1 MEAKT
6 NWYTKTESN
15 QPTIADEKKGDTIA
29 VIYNQKD
36 GSEKQIANLIASAPE
51 LLEALS
57 DVLRILN
64 LEPTY
69 DNLYQRNKIEAL
81 INKAKEDTSC

>member
-15 QPTIADEKKGDTIA
+15 QPIIADEETGDTIA

-51 LLEALS
+51 LLEALT

-81 INKAKEDTSC
+81 INKAKGNTSC

>member
-1 MEAKT
+1 MGAKT

-15 QPTIADEKKGDTIA
+15 QPTIADEKTGNTIA

-51 LLEALS
+51 LLDALA

-69 DNLYQRNKIEAL
+69 ENLYQRNKIEAL
-81 INKAKEDTSC
+81 INKAKGDTQC

>member
-1 MEAKT
+1 MENKK
-6 NWYTKTESN
+6 WYNK
-15 QPTIADEKKGDTIA
+15 PT
-29 VIYNQKD
+29 
-36 GSEKQIANLIASAPE
+36 GSEQAIIIEEQTGKTVAVCYQDGEQANLIASAPE
-51 LLEALS
+51 LIEALT

-81 INKAKEDTSC
+81 INKAKGNTSC

>member
-15 QPTIADEKKGDTIA
+15 QPTIADEKTGNTIA

-36 GSEKQIANLIASAPE
+36 GSDKQIANLIAIAPE
-51 LLEALS
+51 LLEALA

-81 INKAKEDTSC
+81 INKAKGDTSC